1 MADKPK
7 KKSNVFYLVCIAVMI
22 ISIAYVIWYFAG
34 HSKGYRQRKIT
45 VRHFSM
51 LSKIPVHTRM

>member
-34 HSKGYRQRKIT
+34 HSRC
-45 VRHFSM
+45 
-51 LSKIPVHTRM
+51 